1 MICHRLRHV
10 LVDQPHYQLKYK
22 RNLKKLQV
30 VNLLKDMDL
39 TETSPV
45 THANFIWEKERV
57 KGSVGVPWP
66 DTDSCI
72 LRSRLNGTVTTW

>member
-1 MICHRLRHV
+1 MICHRLRRV
-10 LVDQPHYQLKYK
+10 LVVQPRYRLKCK

-45 THANFIWEKERV
+45 THANFIWADKRRV

-72 LRSRLNGTVTTW
+72 LGPDST